1 MLRWLLSF
9 WKIRLKLSS
18 RRGQSKPVF
27 LIASLT
33 LAILFVMAYY
43 LATTGWMDG
52 IGNNFNEMVGQVSPN
67 VGDSGS

>member
-1 MLRWLLSF
+1 MLRWMLSF
-9 WKIRLKLSS
+9 WKIRLKLTA

-43 LATTGWMDG
+43 LSTTGWMEG
-52 IGNNFNEMVGQVSPN
+52 IGGNLNEMVGDVSPE
-67 VGDSGS
+67 VGDSGE